1 MSGIMLLYYFMP
13 VKNVLCPITE
23 VAKVLSDTWTML
35 IMHFLLD
42 APKRFCD
49 LERDLPSIST
59 RTLTLKLKKLMEDG
73 LVEKNKENMYTATKK
88 GEGLRI
94 IEEAM
99 KKYQEKYLT
108 L

>member
-1 MSGIMLLYYFMP
+1 MLLYYFMP